1 MDDLVFARAQ
11 MATSLAFHIVFAVVG
26 IGMPLLMV
34 LAEWWWLRT
43 GDGVYL
49 ELAKRWAKGTAIL
62 FAVGAVSGTV
72 LSFELGLL
80 WPAFMAHAGAIIG
93 MPFSL
98 EGFAFFTEAIF
109 LGIYLYAWRLIPPR
123 THLLAG
129 VVVAL
134 SGALSGIF
142 VVSANAWMNA
152 PTGFRLVDGAFTDI
166 DPIAALFNAA
176 MPTQVLHMT
185 LAAYAATGFGVAGIH
200 AWALRRGTPHAA
212 FHRGALR
219 VALWVALPAA
229 LLQPLSGDLSARDV
243 ATRQPVKLAAME
255 GHLRTGPAPF
265 VVGGWPDERTL
276 THRGALEIPGALSF
290 LLTGNPD
297 TVLPGV
303 DAVPPADRPP
313 LGIVHAAFQL
323 MVACGSA
330 MALVALW
337 GGWRAWRR
345 RRGGGVPL
353 PADRPFLLALV
364 LTGPL
369 GFVAVEAGWT
379 VTEVGR
385 QPWIIHGVMRTAE
398 AVTPVPGV
406 GVSFALFTL
415 LYLGLAVTVTFLLWR
430 QILKTGVTPAP
441 LGLTGEFPLPPGAAT
456 GPGAPPTPGVP

>member
-1 MDDLVFARAQ
+1 MDDLFFARAQ

-34 LAEWWWLRT
+34 LAEWRWLRT
-43 GDGVYL
+43 GDAVHL

-123 THLLAG
+123 AHLLAG

-176 MPTQVLHMT
+176 MPAQVLHMT

-212 FHRGALR
+212 FHRGALQVPHLVGR
-219 VALWVALPAA
+219 ERASRATA
-229 LLQPLSGDLSARDV
+229 SGDRAGRDGRKQALDLQGV
-243 ATRQPVKLAAME
+243 HRGQLADPDAAAGDRRQ
-255 GHLRTGPAPF
+255 GHLVRLRGL
-265 VVGGWPDERTL
+265 GSREERC
-276 THRGALEIPGALSF
+276 
-290 LLTGNPD
+290 
-297 TVLPGV
+297 
-303 DAVPPADRPP
+303 DA
-313 LGIVHAAFQL
+313 HAA
-323 MVACGSA
+323 SA
-330 MALVALW
+330 V
-337 GGWRAWRR
+337 
-345 RRGGGVPL
+345 
-353 PADRPFLLALV
+353 LLALV
-364 LTGPL
+364 STIVTASAA
-369 GFVAVEAGWT
+369 VAVQMTGTTTAPG
-379 VTEVGR
+379 
-385 QPWIIHGVMRTAE
+385 PVMRSGTTSAIWALSTVNCSDAVPSLKVITASSMSPSTC
-398 AVTPVPGV
+398 AVTHP
-406 GVSFALFTL
+406 S
-415 LYLGLAVTVTFLLWR
+415 
-430 QILKTGVTPAP
+430 
-441 LGLTGEFPLPPGAAT
+441 PPW
-456 GPGAPPTPGVP
+456 